1 MLFRSGGD
9 GLAATLSGL
18 AEQSGAQDN
27 APATRDEMSFRLAGF
42 TRADALPEVWLELR
56 DESGGQVRSHRVQVI
71 GVLSD
76 ITTVSMNQVHVN
88 SRAIAAVSGEDVRP
102 DTFFIKV
109 SEGANVREVAQEVE
123 RAFLSSALDATVIAD
138 SAAQGQALTR
148 GILQLFQGFL
158 ALGLLVGIAALGVIS
173 ARTVV
178 ERRQQVGMLRA
189 IGYQPEMVAL
199 SFVLEASFIAL
210 VGIGLGTGTGIL
222 MGQAIIGQLFSVIT
236 AGRTLAVPWGQ
247 IGIIVL
253 AAYLFSL
260 LTTILPAIQAARIYP
275 ADALRYE

>member
-1 MLFRSGGD
+1 M
-9 GLAATLSGL
+9 
-18 AEQSGAQDN
+18 Q
-27 APATRDEMSFRLAGF
+27 
-42 TRADALPEVWLELR
+42 
-56 DESGGQVRSHRVQVI
+56 
-71 GVLSD
+71 
-76 ITTVSMNQVHVN
+76 
-88 SRAIAAVSGEDVRP
+88 P

-109 SEGANVREVAQEVE
+109 TEGANAREVAREVE

-138 SAAQGQALTR
+138 SSAQGQALTR

-210 VGIGLGTGTGIL
+210 VGIGLGTAAGIL

-236 AGRTLAVPWGQ
+236 AGRTLAVPWSQ

-253 AAYLFSL
+253 GAYLFSL
-260 LTTILPAIQAARIYP
+260 LTTILPAIQASRIYP